1 MSYLNELCRFYERM
15 TRSADSGMPPDGMT
29 AENISF
35 ALEIDTAGDL
45 IAVADLRDGKGRG
58 QRLFVPARV
67 PRASNVAANFLWD
80 NTGYA
85 LGVDGK
91 GKEQRTRQTAEA
103 FRELH
108 QRLLAGC
115 TDTHAVALLAF
126 LERWQPEHFAALDV
140 REALLDSNVVFRLT
154 GEEGFLHDVPALR
167 EIWRAA
173 RRADDDGAGRGI
185 CLVSGEAGPIA
196 RIHPS
201 VKGVVGAQSS
211 GAALVSFNCPAFES
225 YGKEQS
231 FNAPVSEEAAAA
243 YTSALNYLLAREHR
257 QMVRIADSSLV
268 FWADAPVPEES
279 CLGDLFDLTS
289 SDDSPQDRTQ
299 VERLKAI
306 LLALRR
312 GSPLNEADAA
322 LSPDVRFFALG
333 LAPNAAR
340 LSVRFWLS
348 STLGDMLRHCGRW
361 YADLALER
369 QFPEKEPEFPP
380 LWLLLDRISTPGRNK
395 IVPPAL
401 AGQLGRV
408 ILSGGRLPES
418 LLGVVLARIHAE
430 RRPDYFRAA
439 LIKAWL
445 CRNKH
450 EVKDMTTLNTDEDNI
465 GYRLGRVFALLEKA
479 QRDALG
485 REVNAPLRE
494 RYIGSASAT
503 PRLVFPMLLRLAQHH
518 VTKAKKNQFDGY
530 DVRFSRQVGDILA
543 GMSDFPATLSL
554 EDQGRFMLGY
564 YHQNNANYRK
574 NDTAQPDAGE
584 E

>member
-1 MSYLNELCRFYERM
+1 M
-15 TRSADSGMPPDGMT
+15 T
-29 AENISF
+29 
-35 ALEIDTAGDL
+35 
-45 IAVADLRDGKGRG
+45 
-58 QRLFVPARV
+58 
-67 PRASNVAANFLWD
+67 
-80 NTGYA
+80 
-85 LGVDGK
+85 
-91 GKEQRTRQTAEA
+91 
-103 FRELH
+103 
-108 QRLLAGC
+108 
-115 TDTHAVALLAF
+115 
-126 LERWQPEHFAALDV
+126 
-140 REALLDSNVVFRLT
+140 
-154 GEEGFLHDVPALR
+154 
-167 EIWRAA
+167 
-173 RRADDDGAGRGI
+173 
-185 CLVSGEAGPIA
+185 
-196 RIHPS
+196 
-201 VKGVVGAQSS
+201 
-211 GAALVSFNCPAFES
+211 
-225 YGKEQS
+225 
-231 FNAPVSEEAAAA
+231 EAAAA

-257 QMVRIADSSLV
+257 QMVRIADTSLA
-268 FWADAPVPEES
+268 FWANASVPEES

-430 RRPDYFRAA
+430 RRLDYFRAA

-450 EVKDMTTLNTDEDNI
+450 EEKDMTTLNTDEDNI

>member
-1 MSYLNELCRFYERM
+1 MSYLSELCRFYDRM
-15 TRSADSGMPPDGMT
+15 TRSADSGMPPEGMT
-29 AENISF
+29 AENIAF

-45 IAVADLRDGKGRG
+45 IAVADLRDSRGRER
-58 QRLFVPARV
+58 RLFVPARV

-80 NTGYA
+80 NTGYV

-91 GKEQRTRQTAEA
+91 GKEQRTRQTAAA
-103 FRELH
+103 FRALH

-115 TDTHAVALLAF
+115 PDAHAVALLAF
-126 LERWQPEHFAALDV
+126 LERWQAERFAALDA
-140 REALLDSNVVFRLT
+140 REALLDRNVVFRLA
-154 GEEGFLHDVPALR
+154 GEACFFHEVPALW
-167 EIWRAA
+167 EIWRAE
-173 RRADDDGAGRGI
+173 RQAGNREEGEDI
-185 CLVSGEAGPIA
+185 CLVSGEAGAIA

-201 VKGVVGAQSS
+201 IKGVVGAQSS
-211 GAALVSFNCPAFES
+211 GAALISFNCPAFES
-225 YGKEQS
+225 YGKTQS
-231 FNAPVSEEAAAA
+231 FNAPVSEGAAAA

-257 QMVRIADSSLV
+257 QMVRIADASLI

-279 CLGDLFDLTS
+279 CLGELFDLASPGDT
-289 SDDSPQDRTQ
+289 PQDREQ
-299 VERLKAI
+299 AERLKAI

-322 LSPDVRFFALG
+322 LSPDVRFFVLG

-348 STLGDMLRHCGRW
+348 STLGEMLHHCSRW
-361 YADLALER
+361 YADLAIER
-369 QFPEKEPEFPP
+369 QSPETEPEFPP
-380 LWLLLDRISTPGRNK
+380 LWLLLDRLSTPGRNK
-395 IVPPAL
+395 VVPPAL

-418 LLGVVLARIHAE
+418 LLSVVLGRIRAE
-430 RRPDYFRAA
+430 RRPDYFLAA

-450 EVKDMTTLNTDEDNI
+450 EEKDMTTLNTDEDNI

-485 REVNAPLRE
+485 KGVNAPLRE

-503 PRLVFPMLLRLAQHH
+503 PRLVFPLLLRLTQHH

-530 DVRFSRQVGDILA
+530 DVRFSRQIGEMLA
-543 GMSDFPATLSL
+543 DLNDFPAVLSL

-574 NDTAQPDAGE
+574 NDAAHADAAE

>member
-1 MSYLNELCRFYERM
+1 MSYLSELCRFYDRM
-15 TRSADSGMPPDGMT
+15 TRSADSGMPPEGMT
-29 AENISF
+29 AENIAF
-35 ALEIDTAGDL
+35 ALEIDRAGDL

-58 QRLFVPARV
+58 KRLFVPARV
-67 PRASNVAANFLWD
+67 PRACNVAANFLWD
-80 NTGYA
+80 NTGYV

-103 FRELH
+103 FRALH
-108 QRLLAGC
+108 RRLLAGC
-115 TDTHAVALLAF
+115 ADPHAVALLAF
-126 LERWQPEHFAALDV
+126 LERWQTESFAALDV
-140 REALLDSNVVFRLT
+140 REALLDSNVVFRLA
-154 GEEGFLHDVPALR
+154 GEQCFFHEVPALR

-173 RRADDDGAGRGI
+173 RAGGAGPESGV
-185 CLVSGEAGPIA
+185 CLISGEAGAIA

-201 VKGVVGAQSS
+201 IKGVAGAQSS
-211 GAALVSFNCPAFES
+211 GAALISFNCPAFES
-225 YGKEQS
+225 YGKTQS
-231 FNAPVSEEAAAA
+231 FNAPVSEGAASA

-257 QMVRIADSSLV
+257 QMVRIADSSLI
-268 FWADAPVPEES
+268 FWADTPVPEES
-279 CLGDLFDLTS
+279 CLGDLFDLASPGDT
-289 SDDSPQDRTQ
+289 PQDRQ
-299 VERLKAI
+299 QAERLKAI

-322 LSPDVRFFALG
+322 LSRDVRFFVLG

-348 STLGDMLRHCGRW
+348 STLGAVLGHCGRW
-361 YADLALER
+361 YADLAIER

-380 LWLLLDRISTPGRNK
+380 LWLLLDRLSTPGRNK
-395 IVPPAL
+395 VVPPVL

-418 LLGVVLARIHAE
+418 LLSVVLGRIRAE
-430 RRPDYFRAA
+430 GRPDYFRAA

-450 EVKDMTTLNTDEDNI
+450 EEKDMTTLNTGEDNI

-485 REVNAPLRE
+485 KEINAPLRE

-530 DVRFSRQVGDILA
+530 DVRFSRQIGEILA
-543 GMSDFPATLSL
+543 DLSDFPAVLSL

-574 NDTAQPDAGE
+574 NDAAPADAGE